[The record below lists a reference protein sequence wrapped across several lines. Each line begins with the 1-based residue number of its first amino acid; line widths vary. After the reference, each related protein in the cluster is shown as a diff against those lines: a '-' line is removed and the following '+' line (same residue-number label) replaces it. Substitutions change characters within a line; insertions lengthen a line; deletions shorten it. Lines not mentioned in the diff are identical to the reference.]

1 MWSEIKNAIYAYFN
15 SLAGSIPAIINSV
28 IILLAG
34 WLLAHV
40 TKWLVYKTCKFAGID
55 KISEKTAVHRF
66 LEHRGFKNGFA
77 GLTASLFFWLIMLIV
92 LVKFFNLLGLDTVS
106 GLLEQAVQFIPNLLV
121 ACVIL
126 IVGFYLADFLSGLA
140 IGTLEESKYEHPE
153 MLGRIIFYSIS
164 FFTLA
169 IALTQIGIGE
179 TLITNVVSI
188 LFGSVGLAF
197 AIAFGLGGKE
207 WAQKVISK
215 YFGGNGEST
224 P

>member
-1 MWSEIKNAIYAYFN
+1 MWSEIKNAFFTYMN
-15 SLAGSIPAIINSV
+15 SLAGSIPAIVNAV
-28 IILLAG
+28 IILLTG
-34 WLLAHV
+34 WLLAQI
-40 TKWLVYKTCKFAGID
+40 TKWVVYKICKMAGID
-55 KISEKTAVHRF
+55 KISQRTAVHRF
-66 LEHRGFKNGFA
+66 LERRGFKNGFA

-106 GLLEQAVQFIPNLLV
+106 DLLSQAVHFIPNLLI

-140 IGTLEESKYEHPE
+140 IGTLEESQYEHPE
-153 MLGRIIFYSIS
+153 LLGRIIFYCVS

-188 LFGSVGLAF
+188 FFGSLGLAF
-197 AIAFGLGGKE
+197 SIAFGLGGKE
-207 WAQKVISK
+207 WAKKVINR
-215 YFGGNGEST
+215 YLGGGE
-224 P
+224 